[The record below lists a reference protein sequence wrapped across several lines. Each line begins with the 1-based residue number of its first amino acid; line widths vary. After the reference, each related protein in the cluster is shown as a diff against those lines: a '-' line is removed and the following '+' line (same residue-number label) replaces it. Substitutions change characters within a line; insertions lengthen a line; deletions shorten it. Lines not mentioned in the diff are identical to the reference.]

1 MISFKSLYIYITLSL
16 KMILLIIP
24 IKHILNSC
32 PSLIV
37 DYTLLPKIRSIK
49 ITKKKKKEEEGKK
62 ERKKERKIQL
72 K

>member
-62 ERKKERKIQL
+62 ERKKNPIEMR
-72 K
+72 

>member
-62 ERKKERKIQL
+62 ERKKEKSN
-72 K
+72 

>member
-1 MISFKSLYIYITLSL
+1 
-16 KMILLIIP
+16 MILLIIP

-62 ERKKERKIQL
+62 ERKKERKKNPIEMR
-72 K
+72 

>member
-49 ITKKKKKEEEGKK
+49 LTKKKKKEEGKK
-62 ERKKERKIQL
+62 ERKKERK
-72 K
+72 KEKSN

>member
-1 MISFKSLYIYITLSL
+1 
-16 KMILLIIP
+16 MILLIIP

-62 ERKKERKIQL
+62 ERKKNPIEMR
-72 K
+72 

>member
-1 MISFKSLYIYITLSL
+1 
-16 KMILLIIP
+16 MILLIIP

-62 ERKKERKIQL
+62 ERKKEKSN
-72 K
+72 